1 MVTDGDVD
9 MVEDVVGVG
18 LGVVAGDDAGVLG
31 VPALVNVA
39 AHWEPR
45 GAVLLLENE
54 TF

>member
-18 LGVVAGDDAGVLG
+18 LGVIAGDNTGILG
-31 VPALVNVA
+31 VPALVYVA